1 MSEKIVKR
9 FADSETIY
17 ENNYPVKDQKYTH
30 WIEYTDGTRETV
42 TEGTIMSLWND
53 WMVADNV
60 SKKSENG
67 YTVFEY
73 NDR

>member
-1 MSEKIVKR
+1 MNKKIVKR

-17 ENNYPVKDQKYTH
+17 KNSYPIENQKYIH
-30 WIEYTDGTRETV
+30 WVEYTDGTKETV
-42 TEGTIMSLWND
+42 QDETIMDLWHD
-53 WMVADNV
+53 WVFSDNV

-67 YTVFEY
+67 FTVFEY